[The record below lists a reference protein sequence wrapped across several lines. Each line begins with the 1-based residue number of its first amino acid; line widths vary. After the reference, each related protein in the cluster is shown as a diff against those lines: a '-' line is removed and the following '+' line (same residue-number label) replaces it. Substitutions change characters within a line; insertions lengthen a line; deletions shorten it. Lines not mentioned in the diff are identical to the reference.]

1 MVDMLASTLVVVLLV
16 ATIGSLQGGKANSQ
30 TNINDNCNFI
40 FNKLASLEPNQ
51 LIT

>member
-1 MVDMLASTLVVVLLV
+1 MVDMLASTLVVVLL